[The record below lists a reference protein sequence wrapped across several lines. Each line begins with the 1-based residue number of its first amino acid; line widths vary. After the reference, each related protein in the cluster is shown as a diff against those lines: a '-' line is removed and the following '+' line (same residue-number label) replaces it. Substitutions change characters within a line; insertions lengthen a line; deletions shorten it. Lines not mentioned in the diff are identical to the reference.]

1 MSYSRSKVL
10 ENERESGTEKF
21 SLENNPLRRVHIWSL
36 NELRFKGFVIDEGF
50 ELTTYF
56 IIDNQNVLPLYMHQP
71 CSLGLKNGFI
81 ILWVKNNP

>member
-1 MSYSRSKVL
+1 MSYSRSSVL

-56 IIDNQNVLPLYMHQP
+56 IIDNQNVLPLHASAMFAGIKKWFYYFM
-71 CSLGLKNGFI
+71 G
-81 ILWVKNNP
+81 